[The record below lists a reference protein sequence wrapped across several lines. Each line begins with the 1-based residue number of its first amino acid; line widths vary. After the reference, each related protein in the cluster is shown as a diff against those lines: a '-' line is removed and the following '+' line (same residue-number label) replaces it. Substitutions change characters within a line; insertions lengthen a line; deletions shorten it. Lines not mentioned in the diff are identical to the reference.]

1 MPMKTECSQAH
12 LPAGKKRRAGS
23 RETGYSMMEILIVLA
38 IMAVIA
44 SLVGPSL
51 FNQLDKSKITAAKTQ
66 IKTLESSLTTL
77 RLEIGRFPTEAEGLS
92 MLVAPP
98 SDPATRDVWRGPYLD
113 DEIPLDPWGNA
124 YRYAI
129 PPSTFEGMS
138 VKPVIYS
145 LGQDNKPG
153 GEGMDA
159 DIGRVNEIAENLRS
173 PPP

>member
-1 MPMKTECSQAH
+1 MKTDRAH
-12 LPAGKKRRAGS
+12 AGS
-23 RETGYSMMEILIVLA
+23 ATDFKAVSRQRDGGYSMMEILIVLA

-159 DIGRVNEIAENLRS
+159 DIGRVNEIAESLRS
-173 PPP
+173 PAS